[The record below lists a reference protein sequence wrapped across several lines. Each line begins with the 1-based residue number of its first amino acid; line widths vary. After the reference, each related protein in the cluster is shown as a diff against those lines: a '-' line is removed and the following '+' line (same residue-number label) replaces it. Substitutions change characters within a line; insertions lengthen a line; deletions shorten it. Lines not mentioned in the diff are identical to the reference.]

1 MNIDKSIGVIKGK
14 YYDKPIYDKGDP
26 VIYMQYDPRIGE
38 LKQRGY
44 IDKVGYIDEANK
56 TVSYDII
63 NTKSGDL
70 VPNVINK
77 SKYNGSLG
85 KDVLYD
91 VNTHNE
97 MLKDEKDKPDN
108 RRNTPRLGHIED
120 LGYLQTRYDK
130 GDPVRVF
137 LNGKMRDAYVDKV
150 NNERRYND
158 NGTYNDYNENTYDIL
173 LGDKII
179 PNFDYDSMM
188 YNRSGHNRMDKA
200 VNDRIG
206 NLTEKVISKNNLPS
220 EIGDIIKA
228 YKGKDPLY
236 PTVPARGGRKT
247 KKSRK
252 TRKTKKS
259 RKAKKRY
266 TKRKV

>member
-14 YYDKPIYDKGDP
+14 EFYDKSIFDKGDP
-26 VIYMQYDPRIGE
+26 VIYMKYDPRIGE
-38 LKQRGY
+38 VKQRGY
-44 IDKVGYIDEANK
+44 IDKVGDIDEANK
-56 TVSYDII
+56 TVSYDVID
-63 NTKSGDL
+63 TKSGDL
-70 VPNVINK
+70 VPNLINK
-77 SKYNGSLG
+77 SRYNGFIG

-91 VNTHNE
+91 VYTHNE

-108 RRNTPRLGHIED
+108 KRKTPRLGHIED
-120 LGYLQTRYDK
+120 PNHIITRYDK
-130 GDPVRVF
+130 GDPIRAYI
-137 LNGKMRDAYVDKV
+137 NGKFHNASVDKV
-150 NNERRYND
+150 NNDRTKNK
-158 NGTYNDYNENTYDIL
+158 NGTYNDDGTFDIS
-173 LGDKII
+173 LGNKII

-188 YNRSGHNRMDKA
+188 YNVPAHNKMDKA

-206 NLTEKVISKNNLPS
+206 NLTEKVVSQNNLPS

-247 KKSRK
+247 KKSKK